1 MNLLNS
7 NILKQLSYQQS
18 SILYFDQTLNFIK
31 NNKNNNFDEQGTY
44 LFCYGSNSVEQLKE
58 RVSNPNLQAKKAY
71 LPGYIRIFAGFSKK
85 WNGGVASLKKVNE
98 NYLTKGSIV
107 FLNNSELNKLDKFE
121 GACKDATP
129 YGRVNN
135 IYHRKNLI
143 VKDENH
149 QDIQCIT
156 YIRNH
161 DEWDKPPSEA
171 YLEAIKNNL
180 SPFWS
185 ELDDEQK
192 IIIYNHQ
199 INKKGDF
206 YNIKCAKV

>member
-1 MNLLNS
+1 L
-7 NILKQLSYQQS
+7 
-18 SILYFDQTLNFIK
+18 
-31 NNKNNNFDEQGTY
+31 E
-44 LFCYGSNSVEQLKE
+44 
-58 RVSNPNLQAKKAY
+58 AKKAY

-107 FLNNSELNKLDKFE
+107 FLNNIELNKLDKFE

-149 QDIQCIT
+149 QDIQCIA

-161 DEWDKPPSEA
+161 DEWEKPPSEA

-192 IIIYNHQ
+192 IIIYDHQ

>member
-1 MNLLNS
+1 MNTLDYLKKDINS
-7 NILKQLSYQQS
+7 NFP
-18 SILYFDQTLNFIK
+18 ILYFNELPQYQK
-31 NNKNNNFDEQGTY
+31 NNYKFFLDEKGSY
-44 LFCYGSNSVEQLKE
+44 VFCYGSNSIEQLKE
-58 RVSNPNLQAKKAY
+58 RVSNPDLEAKKAY

-149 QDIQCIT
+149 QDIECIA

-161 DEWDKPPSEA
+161 DEWEKPPSEA
-171 YLEAIKNNL
+171 YLRAIKNNL

-192 IIIYNHQ
+192 IIIYDHQ